1 MTGTTRRAAWTGGIP
16 LVLGLL
22 LAWGTVTE
30 ARAEVTIGSKAFP
43 ESWILGEALATLVRD
58 EGEASVVHRHNLG
71 GTEIVFQALRS
82 GEIDVYPEYTGTIQ
96 EVILRSPRRLDAVG
110 LQERLRAMGFDMS
123 APIGFNDSYAIAV
136 TRGAAKR
143 YGLATLSDLAK
154 HPEVRLG
161 MTHEFLG
168 RPDGFPGLARA
179 YGLDRARV
187 IGIQHELAYAALESG
202 TIDGT
207 DIYTTDAQ
215 IARLGLVV
223 LRDDRR
229 FFPRYDAVWLYRS
242 DLGARKP
249 AALRAIRRLSSVVD
263 EARMIRANARVVL
276 GQQPFHA
283 AADTLLLETL
293 GRNPSGRTAAP
304 GEMVSSLARNVV
316 RHLELVGLSL
326 LAAVLIGVPLGILA
340 SRSRVFG
347 GGILGLVGVLQTIP
361 SLALLA
367 FLIPILGIGVIPAL
381 AALFLYSLLP
391 IVRNTVVGLTTVPAP
406 LPEVAESIGLSP
418 RAQLLQVRLPLASP
432 AILAG
437 VKTSAVINVGS
448 ATLAALIGAGGLG
461 EPILSGIQ
469 LRQNGLILEGAIPAA
484 VLALLAQGGF
494 DLLERVAVPRG
505 LRLSRENDHESD
517 PDRDRRP

>member
-1 MTGTTRRAAWTGGIP
+1 VSRAALLSGAL
-16 LVLGLL
+16 LVTAGLAL
-22 LAWGTVTE
+22 PAGAPRE
-30 ARAEVTIGSKAFP
+30 ARAAVVVGSKAFP

-58 EGEASVVHRHNLG
+58 EGADEVTHRHNLG

-96 EVILRSPRRLDAVG
+96 EVILRSPGRLG
-110 LQERLRAMGFDMS
+110 FQEMEDRLRAMGFSVSD
-123 APIGFNDSYAIAV
+123 PIGFNDSYAIAV
-136 TRGAAKR
+136 TREAARR
-143 YGLATLSDLAK
+143 YGLATLSDLAR

-161 MTHEFLG
+161 LTHEFLG
-168 RPDGFPGLARA
+168 RQDGFPGLARA
-179 YGLDRARV
+179 YGLDRKRV
-187 IGIQHELAYAALESG
+187 VGIEHELAYAALESG

-229 FFPRYDAVWLYRS
+229 FFPRYDAVWLFRS
-242 DLGARKP
+242 DLAAREP
-249 AALRAIRRLSSVVD
+249 AALRAVRRLSHVVD

-276 GQQPFHA
+276 EKHSFHA
-283 AADTLLLETL
+283 AADTLLLESL
-293 GRNPSGRTAAP
+293 GRSPGVRAAGGGRLHAI
-304 GEMVSSLARNVV
+304 GRNTV
-316 RHLELVGLSL
+316 RHLELVGFSL
-326 LAAVLIGVPLGILA
+326 LAAILIGVPLGVVA
-340 SRSRVFG
+340 AGSRFLG
-347 GGILGLVGVLQTIP
+347 GGILGLVGALQTIP

-367 FLIPILGIGVIPAL
+367 FLIPILGIGVVPAL

-406 LPEVAESIGLSP
+406 LPEVAESIGLSA
-418 RAQLLQVRLPLASP
+418 RARLFRVRLPLASP

-437 VKTSAVINVGS
+437 IKTSAVINIGS

-484 VLALLAQGGF
+484 ILALLAQRGF
-494 DLLERVAVPRG
+494 DLLDRVAVPRG
-505 LRLSRENDHESD
+505 LRLSREKAHDHV
-517 PDRDRRP
+517 PRGTNRP